1 MTINFP
7 SLTDIRNWCH
17 SLAAILG
24 VAGILYGFVIEAL
37 HTSGVQI
44 PTQYAV
50 TITQF
55 GALLVLASKGI
66 DSLNNAISPGAASIG
81 QTPPAP

>member
-1 MTINFP
+1 MTVSLP
-7 SLTDIRNWCH
+7 TLTDIRNWAH

-24 VAGILYGFVIEAL
+24 IVGILYGFVIEAL
-37 HTSGVQI
+37 NTSGVAI
-44 PTQYAV
+44 PTKYAV

-66 DSLNNAISPGAASIG
+66 DSLNNAISPGAATIG
-81 QTPPAP
+81 QPPPTP